1 MKIINKCDSII
12 IINIIIIKAV
22 YEDKRKAL
30 IITKGE
36 VMFKIVDKKVLNPTV
51 TRIDVYAPFVAK
63 KAQAGQFVIL
73 RATEDGERIPLT
85 VADYDRE
92 KGTVAVIF
100 QIVGATTYALN
111 QLNVG
116 DYVADFVGP
125 LGNATHTEGLKKVA
139 VVGGGVGCAIAYPV
153 AKKLHEQGCEVHSIV
168 GFRCKDLVILED
180 EFKAV
185 SDKYV
190 LMSDDGT
197 AGTKGLVTDALKNLI
212 ESGEKYDEVIAIGP
226 VIMMKFVCR
235 LTKEYGVKTIVSM
248 NPIMIDGTGM
258 CGGCRL
264 TVGGK
269 TKFACV
275 DGPEFDGHEVDFDE
289 AMKRGASYKEWE
301 RHKYE
306 ETCNLF
312 KKEVK

>member
-1 MKIINKCDSII
+1 
-12 IINIIIIKAV
+12 
-22 YEDKRKAL
+22 
-30 IITKGE
+30 
-36 VMFKIVDKKVLNPTV
+36 MFKIVNKQVLNPTV

-63 KAQAGQFVIL
+63 KAQAGQFVII

-100 QIVGATTYALN
+100 QIVGATTYTLN
-111 QLNVG
+111 QLEAG

-125 LGNATHTEGLKKVA
+125 LGNATHTKGLKKVA

-153 AKKLHEQGCEVHSIV
+153 AKKLHEEGCEVHSIV

-180 EFKAV
+180 DFKAV

-197 AGTKGLVTDALKNLI
+197 AGRKGLVTDALKELI
-212 ESGEKYDEVIAIGP
+212 ESGENYDEVIAIGP
-226 VIMMKFVCR
+226 VIMMKFICK
-235 LTKEYGVKTIVSM
+235 LTKEYNVKTVVSM
-248 NPIMIDGTGM
+248 NPVMIDGTGM

-264 TVGGK
+264 TVGGE

-275 DGPEFDGHEVDFDE
+275 DGPEFDGHLVDFDE